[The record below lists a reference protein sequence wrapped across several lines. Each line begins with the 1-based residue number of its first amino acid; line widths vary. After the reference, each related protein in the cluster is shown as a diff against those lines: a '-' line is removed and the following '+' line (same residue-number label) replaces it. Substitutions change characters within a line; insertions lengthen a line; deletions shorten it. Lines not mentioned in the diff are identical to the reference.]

1 MEGYVNRRAELYD
14 AYVASR
20 EKDDVEFNVRL
31 AKEAGNLVLDVIWR
45 AIALFM
51 RSQMPIQR

>member
-14 AYVASR
+14 ASR
-20 EKDDVEFNVRL
+20 EKDDVEFYVRL
-31 AKEAGNLVLDVIWR
+31 AKEAGNLVLDLIWR

-51 RSQMPIQR
+51 